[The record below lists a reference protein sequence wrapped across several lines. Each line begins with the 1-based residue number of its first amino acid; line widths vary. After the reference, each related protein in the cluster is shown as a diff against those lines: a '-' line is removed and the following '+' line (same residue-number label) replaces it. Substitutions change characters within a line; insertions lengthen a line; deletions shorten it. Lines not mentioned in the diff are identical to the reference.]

1 MLPTIKSIEIW
12 MEIKVGFLYGDMG
25 GSVCSLHLFLEERL
39 ILFHFK
45 GCIYMPIHV
54 YIIYMCM
61 HIFKKFKY

>member
-1 MLPTIKSIEIW
+1 MDGNKGRVFIR
-12 MEIKVGFLYGDMG
+12 GCG